1 MSLRAPIMLPSIMG
15 PTLTSR
21 ALNLQLKQAMYPV
34 IRDMTQDVLKDLEQ
48 VFRQPRN
55 KSTWAETLCVTVILC
70 MCIEELQVAIDA
82 RFIAFATEDPSLR
95 LSGIKILRGLET
107 HAFEQIVLMF
117 HSVYRTGQSSL
128 DKKRDFG
135 FNPIRNS
142 LLIDAKN
149 GITQPMVD
157 LVHEFRQI
165 MKDHGKYLSSAR
177 RHKANPYREG
187 HRGESKKRII

>member
-21 ALNLQLKQAMYPV
+21 VLNLQLKGAMYAV
-34 IRDMTQDVLKDLEQ
+34 MRDITRDILADLEQ
-48 VFRQPRN
+48 VFHQPRN
-55 KSTWAETLCVTVILC
+55 KSTWAETLCVTMILC
-70 MCIEELQVAIDA
+70 MCVEELQVAIDA
-82 RFIAFATEDPSLR
+82 CVAFATEDPSLR
-95 LSGIKILRGLET
+95 LSGIKILRRMET
-107 HAFEQIVLMF
+107 HALEHIVLMF
-117 HSVYRTGQSSL
+117 HAVYRTGRSSL
-128 DKKRDFG
+128 NKKRDSG

-142 LLIDAKN
+142 LLIDAEN

-165 MKDHGKYLSSAR
+165 IKDHGKYLFRAR